1 MTVNQPVPGRPRDT
15 TIDDAI
21 IAAARQHL
29 ATLGYEAMSLVAV
42 AEEAGTTRQALYRRW
57 SGKADLATAAIASMS
72 TLEQRPDTDDP
83 FADLVLELRAFRA
96 GVTRRN
102 GISLIGTMLQASA
115 DPELV
120 RLFRRRLVTPRRRRI
135 HHILTR
141 AIDLDLLAD
150 DADVD
155 YATAAAT
162 GMLYAMALAGNQIPA
177 AWPERTA
184 ALVWRS
190 CGGEAPTA

>member
-21 IAAARQHL
+21 ITVARQHL
-29 ATLGYEAMSLVAV
+29 ATMGYEAMSLVAV